1 MVAESNHGVIRLPA
15 CEVIRVFSVPAYSTI
30 GIPLIRRAMPA
41 ASAKTTCA
49 TVLCADLHGYNALAE
64 RLPPSQVASML
75 GAYFAILTDAV
86 LEYGGMVFDL
96 AEADMMAGFGVG
108 DTRHTHIHE
117 ALSAARTI
125 QQRFAPVR
133 STWKNEL
140 AVNAGVGLGIHRGE
154 VAVGTFGPSEHT
166 GLTLVGDA
174 AHVAAQLGRRARA
187 GEVLL
192 SAAVNLPHRCSWQ
205 AIGAVEPMTLVH
217 LPPLQLRGRSAPID
231 VWCSPA
237 ARRPRMGTRH

>member
-1 MVAESNHGVIRLPA
+1 MVAASNPGVIRLPLN
-15 CEVIRVFSVPAYSTI
+15 EVIRVLTVPAYATI
-30 GIPLIRRAMPA
+30 GIPLIPRTMRPA
-41 ASAKTTCA
+41 AAMSTCA
-49 TVLCADLHGYNALAE
+49 TVLCADLHGYDTLAE

-75 GAYFAILTDAV
+75 GAYFAILTDTV
-86 LEYGGMVFDL
+86 LEYGGTVFHV

-108 DTRHTHIHE
+108 DTRHTQIHE

-133 STWKNEL
+133 SSWRTEH
-140 AVNAGVGLGIHRGE
+140 AVVAGVGLGIHRGE

-166 GLTLVGDA
+166 ALTLVGDA
-174 AHVAAQLGRRARA
+174 AHVAAQLCRRARA

-192 SAAVNLPHRCSWQ
+192 SAAVHLPHRCSWGV
-205 AIGAVEPMTLVH
+205 IGAVEPMALVH

-231 VWCSPA
+231 VWCAPA
-237 ARRPRMGTRH
+237 ARRLRMGTRH